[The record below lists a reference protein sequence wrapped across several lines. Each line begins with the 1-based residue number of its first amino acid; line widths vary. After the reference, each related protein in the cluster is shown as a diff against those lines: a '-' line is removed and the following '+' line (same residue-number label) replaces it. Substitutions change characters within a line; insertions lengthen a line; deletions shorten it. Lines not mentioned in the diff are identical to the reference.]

1 MSSNVYLLSNV
12 CRTLRVV
19 TETLWPPVNV
29 HHAATVSISRQRDMM
44 DTFTCI
50 ISLMIHFLTQVVPSI
65 AVGDDVRE
73 AFNDCCVLVMVKLR
87 LL

>member
-1 MSSNVYLLSNV
+1 
-12 CRTLRVV
+12 
-19 TETLWPPVNV
+19 
-29 HHAATVSISRQRDMM
+29 MM

-73 AFNDCCVLVMVKLR
+73 AFNDCCVLVMMKLR